1 MAAEIAE
8 ETQLLSAVLL
18 IEDDAVTL
26 ENYGELLVRSGI
38 AHKSTRSGAEGLSLL
53 DADPSIDVVVTDLML
68 PDIDGLG
75 VLNALRSLLAGRP
88 WIQAIVVTGRPSI
101 ETAIQALRLEAVDFL
116 TKPIAP
122 SDFIAA
128 VQRARARAFSVRFR
142 GLGSAHSA
150 AHHAGTRTATKP
162 DGSIDIEFVR
172 SLVKARAL
180 RTKMFQSELFAEP
193 AWDMLLDLLIAHLSG
208 KKVYVTS
215 LCIAA
220 GVPIA
225 TAFRRIEDLAANG
238 LISKTRDSKDTRR
251 VFVQLTDAGYRKMA
265 DYLNAVSAQAPAA

>member
-1 MAAEIAE
+1 MAAEAAE

-26 ENYGELLVRSGI
+26 ENYGELLGRSGI
-38 AHKSTRSGAEGLSLL
+38 AHKSTRSGAEGLSIL
-53 DADPSIDVVVTDLML
+53 DSDPSIDVVVTDLML

-128 VQRARARAFSVRFR
+128 VQRARARGVRP
-142 GLGSAHSA
+142 GLHEGA
-150 AHHAGTRTATKP
+150 
-162 DGSIDIEFVR
+162 VR
-172 SLVKARAL
+172 
-180 RTKMFQSELFAEP
+180 
-193 AWDMLLDLLIAHLSG
+193 
-208 KKVYVTS
+208 
-215 LCIAA
+215 
-220 GVPIA
+220 
-225 TAFRRIEDLAANG
+225 RRICEGCRPRSIFA
-238 LISKTRDSKDTRR
+238 
-251 VFVQLTDAGYRKMA
+251 
-265 DYLNAVSAQAPAA
+265 